1 MTVLPNMC
9 ARLQVFVSGV
19 YSVSSAAQPIHWI
32 YTSKVMAEALA
43 GREATPE
50 FVSPSRN
57 PYYCIPTGS
66 QSPYGDLLVSMLDS
80 LVECGGFNAEAC
92 ADKMQTV
99 FGPGTAY
106 DDPTSA
112 SYVRHT
118 VSTRVQGKWLGFVL
132 RRFTECHAEG
142 KKVEELTEEDCAV
155 DPENIIRL
163 VPLVSLLAGRPEL
176 LATAEEAALQLQT
189 SDLCL
194 AVVLTAVR
202 LLEQF
207 IQGAAE
213 PVKAVVSALKRGG
226 APLDRAMAGHLQAVL
241 DSTEKSVATA
251 TLEFGMA

>member
-1 MTVLPNMC
+1 
-9 ARLQVFVSGV
+9 
-19 YSVSSAAQPIHWI
+19 
-32 YTSKVMAEALA
+32 MAEALA

-80 LVECGGFNAEAC
+80 LVESGGERGGREGVAWGFCLKSYSKYTHHSLYAGFNAEAC
-92 ADKMQTV
+92 AEKMQTV
-99 FGPGTAY
+99 FGPGTPY

-118 VSTRVQGKWLGFVL
+118 VSTRVQGKWLNFVL

-155 DPENIIRL
+155 DPENIVRL

-241 DSTEKSVATA
+241 DSTETSVAAA